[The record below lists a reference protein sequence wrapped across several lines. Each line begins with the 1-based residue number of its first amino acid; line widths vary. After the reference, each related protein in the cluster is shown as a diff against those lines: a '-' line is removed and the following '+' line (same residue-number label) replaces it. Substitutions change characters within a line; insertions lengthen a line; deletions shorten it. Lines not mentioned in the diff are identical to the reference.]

1 MRKEVFCL
9 YERDLMKTVGG
20 QLFDQ
25 APNREPRK
33 AETIMKKLRDSFREK
48 AYNDNEWYSWNI
60 PAEEL
65 YETVEK
71 LLKDIPEFR
80 DLNLSQIEYENG
92 VSVDDEDRPKYSFSS
107 RYDVYDKDSWKDD
120 FVDLDAFVRNVVLNL
135 KREKIA
141 NEDCFLCKY
150 EGTGSE
156 KCKNCIVNPKL
167 EFNYSSPRIPKGDH
181 KFACKYDCY
190 RHYYICCEECDH
202 QDNCEHKCDSCS
214 EDCGNAINHI
224 GIESTNNTND
234 DEEECR
240 CDSDRCYRICPD
252 NEDRDDQ

>member
-1 MRKEVFCL
+1 MRKKVFCL
-9 YERDLMKTVGG
+9 YERDLMKVVGG

-33 AETIMKKLRDSFREK
+33 AETIMRKLREKKKKK

-65 YETVEK
+65 YKTVEK

-150 EGTGSE
+150 EGTDSE
-156 KCKNCIVNPKL
+156 KCKSCIVNPK
-167 EFNYSSPRIPKGDH
+167 
-181 KFACKYDCY
+181 
-190 RHYYICCEECDH
+190 
-202 QDNCEHKCDSCS
+202 
-214 EDCGNAINHI
+214 
-224 GIESTNNTND
+224 
-234 DEEECR
+234 
-240 CDSDRCYRICPD
+240 
-252 NEDRDDQ
+252 